1 MIFTI
6 PLSIIGQQHDSYLAV
21 EIPSCDFKKTYPM
34 AGSKLEFEANTSR
47 KPQKLIL
54 TYYSDVENN
63 CVIEQ
68 PQITTQLIKNVPVR
82 TISLKKNNIEISGQ
96 IDNLCEQWRYRSWS
110 NPWLSNGDTVVYRY
124 YWDFEAVRYM
134 QS

>member
-6 PLSIIGQQHDSYLAV
+6 PLSIIGEQRDSYLTV
-21 EIPSCDFKKTYPM
+21 EISSCCFKKTYPVTDS
-34 AGSKLEFEANTSR
+34 ALVFEAKTSR

-54 TYYSDVENN
+54 TYSSAVENN
-63 CVIEQ
+63 CVIKQ
-68 PQITTQLIKNVPVR
+68 PQIVTKLIKNAPVR
-82 TISLKKNNIEISGQ
+82 TISLKKNQIEIGLP
-96 IDNLCEQWRYRSWS
+96 IDNLSEQWRYRSWS

-124 YWDFEAVRYM
+124 YWDYEAVRYM